1 MKQTIFVFKTNEDVI
16 LNLWY
21 HNYIVDTRDNKVLI
35 VADSLA
41 NAIKEINSMLSVLGL
56 MIRNY
61 TRKNNLIECY

>member
-21 HNYIVDTRDNKVLI
+21 HNYIVDTKNNKVLI

-61 TRKNNLIECY
+61 TRNNNLIECY